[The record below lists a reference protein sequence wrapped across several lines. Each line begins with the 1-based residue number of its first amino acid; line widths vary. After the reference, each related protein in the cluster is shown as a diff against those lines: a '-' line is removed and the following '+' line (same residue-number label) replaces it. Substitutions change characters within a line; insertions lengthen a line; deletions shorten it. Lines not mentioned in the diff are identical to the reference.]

1 MAAKDNTTMTTDLQV
16 KAREIDFV
24 TQFARDLEAFRSV
37 LNITNPIRKQP
48 GTVLRSLTATV
59 DLQDGAVGEGES
71 IPYSKATIH
80 STAYKELTVQK
91 FKKGVTLEAIDRN
104 DYDVAIVETDK
115 ALRYEVI
122 DRITDSF
129 YKYLNTGTLTA
140 SESSWQ
146 RAIAMAKGHVLNKF
160 KSMKRAATSV
170 VAFANILDYYDYLG
184 DTAISVQSAPG
195 LQYIKDF
202 MGYETVVLL
211 SDAEI
216 KRGRVIAT
224 AVNNIVMPYLD
235 PSNSAFSRAGLQFTT
250 DGETNLIGFHTEG
263 NYDTLVSE
271 STVIYGIE
279 MFAEYIDA
287 IAVVDAPAAAGG
299 TEQTRVAAKATAAK

>member
-1 MAAKDNTTMTTDLQV
+1 MAAKDNTTMTADLQV

-59 DLQDGAVGEGES
+59 ELQDGAVGEGES
-71 IPYSKATIH
+71 IPYSKATIN
-80 STAYKELTVQK
+80 STAYKELAVQK

-170 VAFANILDYYDYLG
+170 VAFANVLDYYDYLG

-279 MFAEYIDA
+279 LFAEYVDA

-299 TEQTRVAAKATAAK
+299 TEQARAAAKVPAAK